1 MTCCI
6 SSKIGPICGSYHQ
19 WSLLKEMGVS
29 NCSSN
34 KHQEDRFKI
43 TIDNWQKA
51 LDEQRDTIFL
61 TDDNIDS
68 NIDSSMNKLHKIQN
82 LLHI

>member
-1 MTCCI
+1 
-6 SSKIGPICGSYHQ
+6 
-19 WSLLKEMGVS
+19 MGVS
-29 NCSSN
+29 NSSSN

-82 LLHI
+82 LLHILHDHMTKNNIVQHNTEDTRHN